1 MDSALLDSKQR
12 SSISL
17 AFAGGEGHRTIL
29 SIIWNE
35 LFPFFSSAD
44 ILPCRLV
51 CHEFK
56 DTIAQYPWKDI
67 YTTVIGRT
75 DLWKKCFPSAKAIN
89 LNQAYRRRLVRDE
102 DISHLRGLNYINIS
116 YCHHITDKAFEF
128 LEDYKCIIMNNC
140 PQITNKAFK
149 HLIGIKRLE
158 MSYCP
163 RITTTAFYYL
173 KGIKYLNLIDCQKI
187 NDSAFR
193 HLKGIIELN
202 IACCKQLS
210 DKAFVHLDGIRA
222 LNMMRCNQNTITPEI
237 FNHLKGIQFLIMN
250 ECSDELISE
259 AKYLRLNVYDNW
271 SNQTIRLM
279 RVKESE
285 TLILKKIY

>member
-1 MDSALLDSKQR
+1 MASALLGSNQQLT
-12 SSISL
+12 ISL
-17 AFAGGEGHRTIL
+17 VFAGGERQRTIL
-29 SIIWNE
+29 STICNE
-35 LFPFFSSAD
+35 LLPFFSSAD

-51 CHEFK
+51 CREFR
-56 DTIAQYPWKDI
+56 DTIADYPWKDI
-67 YTTVIGRT
+67 HTTVRGRT
-75 DLWKKCFPSAKAIN
+75 DLWKKCFPKAKAIN
-89 LNQAYRRRLVRDE
+89 LNQTYRRTHVRDE

-116 YCHHITDKAFEF
+116 FCHHITDNAFEF
-128 LEDYKCIIMNNC
+128 LEDYKCILMNNC

-163 RITTTAFYYL
+163 LITTRAFYYL

-222 LNMMRCNQNTITPEI
+222 LNMMRCNQKSITPEI
-237 FNHLKGIQFLIMN
+237 FKHLKGIQFLIMN
-250 ECSDELISE
+250 ECSDELIS
-259 AKYLRLNVYDNW
+259 AAQDFRLNVYNNW
-271 SNQTIRLM
+271 SNQTSSLM
-279 RVKESE
+279 RLKDSE